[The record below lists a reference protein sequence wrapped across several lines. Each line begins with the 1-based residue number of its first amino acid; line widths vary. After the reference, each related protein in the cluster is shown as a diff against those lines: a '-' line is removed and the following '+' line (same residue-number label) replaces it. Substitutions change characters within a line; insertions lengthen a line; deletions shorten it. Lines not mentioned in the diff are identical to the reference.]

1 MEYALQLKESDV
13 LTLPRAQVRALL
25 RSGDG
30 SAALLYLF
38 LAEAG
43 GEKKETE
50 ICAALHWSSG
60 GFVRRGGTPARAGPA
75 GETRKVEERLS
86 APPER
91 RARRTAAATSPRR
104 WSRTLPLPPC
114 VRRWAK
120 SSAG

>member
-50 ICAALHWSSG
+50 ICAALHWSSADLSAA
-60 GFVRRGGTPARAGPA
+60 VERLRALGLL
-75 GETRKVEERLS
+75 GETRKVEEPLS
-86 APPER
+86 APP
-91 RARRTAAATSPRR
+91 
-104 WSRTLPLPPC
+104 
-114 VRRWAK
+114 
-120 SSAG
+120 